1 MLLHSGGSE
10 YQTVVQDT
18 IGRNKATVSQTSE
31 SIEIIEVKGQGMG
44 FDKSTIWCVTSEKS
58 SDIENRLIIDVSF
71 DMNNEVFR
79 RYQFTNNPQKR

>member
-1 MLLHSGGSE
+1 
-10 YQTVVQDT
+10 
-18 IGRNKATVSQTSE
+18 
-31 SIEIIEVKGQGMG
+31 MG